1 MSKVKFDLVNNLNER
16 EIIMNEERLDVLDKV
31 KELVFMK
38 GTEYMTT
45 EQVADYYERPIDT
58 IATVVKRNREE
69 LIKNGYINV
78 KRKNL
83 NNIFESSEW
92 KLKTCRGKTKL
103 SNNDLI
109 INVTNKG
116 LNLFNKKSIL
126 YIGML
131 LEDSPIADKVKQ
143 ELGISSSWN
152 INLRK
157 EIKFKNELDLS
168 IEKIRQVMIDNMG
181 VLPHT
186 KIYSEIKQ
194 AIINLTTYKQ
204 QYNVCNNKYRID
216 YYFPL
221 LNIAVEYDENYHNS
235 KEQIEK
241 DKQREYEI
249 QRYFY
254 INKYYKD
261 VTEDDLKEWE
271 CDSLEEL
278 YDAEYN
284 CQCEFYSF
292 DLTKFIR
299 IKEENE
305 LEGLL
310 ELTTTLLYFSED
322 EIKARGMSCNYK
334 DLLILPIIEKE

>member
-1 MSKVKFDLVNNLNER
+1 MSKVKFDLVNNINER
-16 EIIMNEERLDVLDKV
+16 EIIMTEERLDVLDKV

-38 GTEYMTT
+38 GTEYMTIKM
-45 EQVADYYERPIDT
+45 VADYYEVGLEAIKSIT
-58 IATVVKRNREE
+58 KRHKEE
-69 LIKNGYINV
+69 LEKNG
-78 KRKNL
+78 L
-83 NNIFESSEW
+83 TL
-92 KLKTCRGKTKL
+92 LKDKALKSFKEQVQDADEIEIKFVSQL
-103 SNNDLI
+103 A
-109 INVTNKG
+109 
-116 LNLFNKKSIL
+116 LFNKQTIL
-126 YIGML
+126 YVAL
-131 LEDSPIADKVKQ
+131 LLKDNEIADKIKQ
-143 ELGISSSWN
+143 ELGICPSWN

-157 EIKFKNELDLS
+157 EIKFKNKLNLS
-168 IEKIRQVMIDNMG
+168 IKKIRQVMIDNME

-261 VTEDDLKEWE
+261 ITEEDLKEFE

-278 YDAEYN
+278 YDNKYKYS
-284 CQCEFYSF
+284 CEFYSF

-299 IKEENE
+299 IKEKNE

-322 EIKARGMSCNYK
+322 EIKARGMSCN
-334 DLLILPIIEKE
+334 

>member
-1 MSKVKFDLVNNLNER
+1 MNNAKFDLLNNQNER
-16 EIIMNEERLDVLDKV
+16 EIIMNEEKLDVLDKV

-45 EQVADYYERPIDT
+45 KMIADYYEVGLE
-58 IATVVKRNREE
+58 TVKSIIKRHKEE
-69 LIKNGYINV
+69 LETNGLTLL
-78 KRKNL
+78 KDKAL
-83 NNIFESSEW
+83 NSFKGKLQDED
-92 KLKTCRGKTKL
+92 KLKIKFVSQL
-103 SNNDLI
+103 A
-109 INVTNKG
+109 
-116 LNLFNKKSIL
+116 LFNKRSIL
-126 YIGML
+126 NVAL
-131 LEDSPIADKVKQ
+131 LLKDNAIADKIKQ

-168 IEKIRQVMIDNMG
+168 IEKIRKIMIDNIG
-181 VLPHT
+181 SLPHT

-216 YYFPL
+216 YYFQL

-254 INKYYKD
+254 INKYYND
-261 VTEDDLKEWE
+261 VTEDDLKEWKYE
-271 CDSLEEL
+271 SLEEL
-278 YDAEYN
+278 YNDEYN
-284 CQCEFYSF
+284 YSCDFYSY

-299 IKEENE
+299 IKEKNE

-310 ELTTTLLYFSED
+310 ELTTILLYFSED
-322 EIKARGMSCNYK
+322 KIKARGMSCNYK
-334 DLLILPIIEKE
+334 DLLVLPIIEKEQ

>member
-1 MSKVKFDLVNNLNER
+1 
-16 EIIMNEERLDVLDKV
+16 
-31 KELVFMK
+31 
-38 GTEYMTT
+38 
-45 EQVADYYERPIDT
+45 
-58 IATVVKRNREE
+58 
-69 LIKNGYINV
+69 
-78 KRKNL
+78 
-83 NNIFESSEW
+83 
-92 KLKTCRGKTKL
+92 
-103 SNNDLI
+103 
-109 INVTNKG
+109 
-116 LNLFNKKSIL
+116 
-126 YIGML
+126 
-131 LEDSPIADKVKQ
+131 
-143 ELGISSSWN
+143 
-152 INLRK
+152 
-157 EIKFKNELDLS
+157 
-168 IEKIRQVMIDNMG
+168 MIDNIG

-261 VTEDDLKEWE
+261 INEEDLKEFE

-278 YDAEYN
+278 YDNEYKYS
-284 CQCEFYSF
+284 CEFYSF

-299 IKEENE
+299 IKEKNE

-310 ELTTTLLYFSED
+310 ELTTTLLYFSEN

-334 DLLILPIIEKE
+334 DLLILPTIEKEQ

>member
-1 MSKVKFDLVNNLNER
+1 MKFDLLNNKNER
-16 EIIMNEERLDVLDKV
+16 ELMMIEERLDVLDKV
-31 KELVFMK
+31 KEVVFIK

-45 EQVADYYERPIDT
+45 QMVADYYEVTEDT
-58 IATVVKRNREE
+58 IKTVIIRNNEE
-69 LIKNGYINV
+69 LIENGYINV
-78 KRKNL
+78 KSEDL

-92 KLKTCRGKTKL
+92 AFKKCKGKTEF

-109 INVTNKG
+109 INVTNTG
-116 LNLFNKKSIL
+116 LNLFNKQAIL
-126 YIGML
+126 YVALL

-143 ELGISSSWN
+143 ELGIAPSWN

-168 IEKIRQVMIDNMG
+168 IKKIRQVMINNMG
-181 VLPHT
+181 LLPHT

-204 QYNVCNNKYRID
+204 QYKVCNNKYRID

-254 INKYYKD
+254 INKNYKD
-261 VTEDDLKEWE
+261 ITEDDLKEWE
-271 CDSLEEL
+271 YDSLEEL
-278 YDAEYN
+278 YDDEYN
-284 CQCEFYSF
+284 YSCDFYSI

-299 IKEENE
+299 IKEKNE

-310 ELTTTLLYFSED
+310 ELTTTLLYFAED

-334 DLLILPIIEKE
+334 DLLILPIIEKEQ

>member
-1 MSKVKFDLVNNLNER
+1 MSNIKFDLVNNLNER

-45 EQVADYYERPIDT
+45 QMVADYYNVGYEAINSLVSRH
-58 IATVVKRNREE
+58 KEE
-69 LIKNGYINV
+69 LTQNGYKV
-78 KRKNL
+78 LYK
-83 NNIFESSEW
+83 E
-92 KLKTCRGKTKL
+92 KLKEFKGKLK
-103 SNNDLI
+103 DE
-109 INVTNKG
+109 VTLKEIKFVSQ
-116 LNLFNKKSIL
+116 LALFNKQAIL
-126 YIGML
+126 YVAL
-131 LEDSPIADKVKQ
+131 LLKDNDIADKIKQ

-168 IEKIRQVMIDNMG
+168 IEKIRQIMIDNMG
-181 VLPHT
+181 LLPHT

-261 VTEDDLKEWE
+261 ITEEDLKEFE

-278 YDAEYN
+278 YDNEYKYS
-284 CQCEFYSF
+284 CLFYSF
-292 DLTKFIR
+292 DLTKFVR
-299 IKEENE
+299 IKEKNE

-310 ELTTTLLYFSED
+310 ELTTTLLYFAED
-322 EIKARGMSCNYK
+322 EIEARGMSCNYK
-334 DLLILPIIEKE
+334 DLLILPTIEK

>member
-1 MSKVKFDLVNNLNER
+1 MNNVNFDLLNNQNER

-31 KELVFMK
+31 KKLIMLK

-45 EQVADYYERPIDT
+45 QMVADYYNVPEGT
-58 IATVVKRNREE
+58 IKTVIGRHKEE
-69 LIKNGYINV
+69 LIKNGLKIL
-78 KRKNL
+78 KGDELKE
-83 NNIFESSEW
+83 FKG
-92 KLKTCRGKTKL
+92 KLK
-103 SNNDLI
+103 DE
-109 INVTNKG
+109 VTLKEIKFVSQ
-116 LNLFNKKSIL
+116 LALFNKQTIL
-126 YIGML
+126 YVAL
-131 LEDSPIADKVKQ
+131 LLKDNEIADKIKQ
-143 ELGISSSWN
+143 ELGICPSWN

-157 EIKFKNELDLS
+157 EIKFKNKLNLS
-168 IEKIRQVMIDNMG
+168 IKKIRQVMIDNMG

-204 QYNVCNNKYRID
+204 QYYVCNNKYRID

-254 INKYYKD
+254 INKNYKD
-261 VTEDDLKEWE
+261 ITEDDLKEFE
-271 CDSLEEL
+271 CDSLEEF
-278 YDAEYN
+278 YDNEYKYS
-284 CQCEFYSF
+284 CEFYNF

-299 IKEENE
+299 IKEKNE

-334 DLLILPIIEKE
+334 DLLVLPIIEKEQ

>member
-1 MSKVKFDLVNNLNER
+1 MVKFDLINNINER
-16 EIIMNEERLDVLDKV
+16 EIIMSEERLDVLDKV
-31 KELVFMK
+31 KELVMLK
-38 GTEYMTT
+38 GTEYMTL
-45 EQVADYYERPIDT
+45 EQVSNYYNVPKHT
-58 IATVVKRNREE
+58 IETIKSRNKEE
-69 LIKNGYINV
+69 LESNGMKLYSRNDIKNLIGQKDAKLEITIPNRGMILFSKRAILNIALLLKDNV
-78 KRKNL
+78 
-83 NNIFESSEW
+83 
-92 KLKTCRGKTKL
+92 
-103 SNNDLI
+103 
-109 INVTNKG
+109 
-116 LNLFNKKSIL
+116 
-126 YIGML
+126 
-131 LEDSPIADKVKQ
+131 IADKIKQ

-168 IEKIRQVMIDNMG
+168 IEKIRQIMIDNIG
-181 VLPHT
+181 SLPHT

-254 INKYYKD
+254 INKNYKD

-278 YDAEYN
+278 YDDEYN
-284 CQCEFYSF
+284 YSCDFYSF

-299 IKEENE
+299 IKEKNE

-334 DLLILPIIEKE
+334 DLLILPTIEKEQQII

>member
-1 MSKVKFDLVNNLNER
+1 MSKVKFDLLNNQNER
-16 EIIMNEERLDVLDKV
+16 EIIMNEERLEVLDKV
-31 KELVFMK
+31 KKLIMLK
-38 GTEYMTT
+38 GTEYMTL
-45 EQVADYYERPIDT
+45 EQVADYYEVQKHT
-58 IATVVKRNREE
+58 IETIKSRNKEE
-69 LIKNGYINV
+69 LESNGMKLYSRNDIKNLIGEEEVKLEITIPNRGMILFSKRAILNV
-78 KRKNL
+78 AL
-83 NNIFESSEW
+83 L
-92 KLKTCRGKTKL
+92 LKD
-103 SNNDLI
+103 NMI
-109 INVTNKG
+109 ANK
-116 LNLFNKKSIL
+116 I
-126 YIGML
+126 
-131 LEDSPIADKVKQ
+131 KQ

-157 EIKFKNELDLS
+157 EIKFKNKLNLS
-168 IEKIRQVMIDNMG
+168 IKKIRQVMIDNIG

-186 KIYSEIKQ
+186 KIYSEKKQ

-254 INKYYKD
+254 INKNYKD
-261 VTEDDLKEWE
+261 ITEDDLKEFD
-271 CDSLEEL
+271 CDYSLEDL
-278 YDAEYN
+278 YDDEYN
-284 CQCEFYSF
+284 YSCDFYSF

-334 DLLILPIIEKE
+334 DLLILPTIEK